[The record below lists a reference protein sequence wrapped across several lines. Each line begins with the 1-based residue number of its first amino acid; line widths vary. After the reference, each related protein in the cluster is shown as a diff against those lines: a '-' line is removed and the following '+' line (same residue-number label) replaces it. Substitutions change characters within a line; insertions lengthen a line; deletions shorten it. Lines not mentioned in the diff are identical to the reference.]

1 MFGKKIFF
9 ISLIIFSFHI
19 ALGQQ
24 SPSNIYI
31 DSLGQVYVK
40 ANVPAYLFVAPEN
53 NGNDKI
59 IIPTND
65 ARTNP
70 MIFDGNGIHYLQT
83 TDALNKPINFKIYA
97 DGIAPK
103 LSIKFQKGLLMSSG
117 KRFYVD
123 EGSVAKL
130 TATDNY
136 SGVQN
141 IFVSIDGAQFTN
153 TAIVSFDKGSD
164 YHVSAYAVDN
174 VGNISNTA
182 EYRVITA
189 VNAIVKINN
198 IYFDINSN
206 RLRPDSKEEL
216 NEFVQV
222 LNEYPE
228 IKIEIRAHTDCQ
240 GDSQYNLQ
248 LSERRAEA
256 VVNYLIQKGI
266 YEYRLSFKGFGDT
279 MPVNECVKG
288 VDCSDEKHQENRRV
302 EFRILPMK

>member
-1 MFGKKIFF
+1 MFRKRILF
-9 ISLIIFSFHI
+9 SLIIFNSFNI
-19 ALGQQ
+19 AFGQNR
-24 SPSNIYI
+24 PSNIFI

-40 ANVPAYLFVAPEN
+40 ANVPAYLFVSPES
-53 NGNDKI
+53 NDNSKV

-70 MIFDGNGIHYLQT
+70 MVFDGNGIHYLQT
-83 TDALNKPINFKIYA
+83 TDASNKPINFKIYA

-103 LSIKFQKGLLMSSG
+103 IAIKFQKGLLMSSG

-130 TATDNY
+130 IATDNY
-136 SGVQN
+136 SGVQG
-141 IFVSIDGAQFTN
+141 IFVSIDGSQFNSST
-153 TAIVSFDKGSD
+153 TVSFDKGSD
-164 YHVSAYAVDN
+164 YRIKAYAIDN
-174 VGNISNTA
+174 VGNVSDTA
-182 EYRVITA
+182 QYRVITA

-206 RLRPDSKEEL
+206 RLRPESKEEL
-216 NEFVQV
+216 NEFVKV

-228 IKIEIRAHTDCQ
+228 IKIEIRAHTDSQ

-256 VVNYLIQKGI
+256 VVDYLIQRGI
-266 YEYRLSFKGFGDT
+266 YENRLTFKGFGDT

-288 VDCSDEKHQENRRV
+288 IECSDERHQENRRV

>member
-1 MFGKKIFF
+1 MFGKIIFF
-9 ISLIIFSFHI
+9 ISLIISTVHI
-19 ALGQQ
+19 AFGQQ
-24 SPSNIYI
+24 NPSNMYV
-31 DSLGQVYVK
+31 DSIGQVYVK
-40 ANVPAYLFVAPEN
+40 TDVPAYFFVAPADN
-53 NGNDKI
+53 NATKY

-70 MIFDGNGIHYLQT
+70 MIFEDNGLHYIQT
-83 TDALNKPINFKIYA
+83 TDATNKPVTFKIFA

-103 LSIKFQKGLLMSSG
+103 ISIKFKKGLLMSSG

-123 EGSVAKL
+123 EGSIAELIAK
-130 TATDNY
+130 DNY

-141 IFVSIDGAQFTN
+141 IFVSVDGSEFTP
-153 TAIVSFDKGSD
+153 TKIVSFEKVSD
-164 YHVSAYAVDN
+164 YQVKAYAIDN
-174 VGNISNTA
+174 VGNVSDTVS
-182 EYRVITA
+182 YRVITA

-206 RLRPDSKEEL
+206 RLRPESKEEL

-228 IKIEIRAHTDCQ
+228 IKIEIRAHTDSQ

-256 VVNYLIQKGI
+256 VVEYLIQRGI
-266 YEYRLSFKGFGDT
+266 YNNRLSFKGFGDT
-279 MPVNECVKG
+279 MLVNECTKG